1 MNEFKRKEIAKQIA
15 QLEKIAINSP
25 EASSKVEQEISQI
38 IAENRLNL
46 FDMIAIDIMIQGM
59 LEQ

>member
-1 MNEFKRKEIAKQIA
+1 MNKFKRKEIAKQIA
-15 QLEKIAINSP
+15 KLEKIAMNNP

-46 FDMIAIDIMIQGM
+46 FDMIAIDIMIQDM